1 MFRKTLLALSAL
13 TVIVA
18 AALAPTAASAAGG
31 KGGFKHHHGLSFG
44 HSYYAGPVY
53 AYSDYGYGSCWVK
66 RWVDTPFGPRLKR
79 FFVCY

>member
-18 AALAPTAASAAGG
+18 AALAPTAASAGGG

-44 HSYYAGPVY
+44 HSYYAGPAY
-53 AYSDYGYGSCWVK
+53 AYSDYGYSSCWLK

>member
-13 TVIVA
+13 GVITA
-18 AALAPTAASAAGG
+18 AALAPTAASAGGG

-44 HSYYAGPVY
+44 HSYYGGPVY

-79 FFVCY
+79 FFVCH